1 MKEILIK
8 VLIAVA
14 SKLIDI
20 IKEKY
25 ETMPK
30 DQKAAIAKKWS
41 ESIKDVSFPDA
52 SMEGK

>member
-25 ETMPK
+25 KTMPK
-30 DQKAAIAKKWS
+30 EQKAIIAKKWS
-41 ESIKDVSFPDA
+41 ESIKDVNFPSP
-52 SMEGK
+52 SMEGR

>member
-30 DQKAAIAKKWS
+30 EQKAVIVKKWS
-41 ESIKDVSFPDA
+41 ESIKGVDFPSP